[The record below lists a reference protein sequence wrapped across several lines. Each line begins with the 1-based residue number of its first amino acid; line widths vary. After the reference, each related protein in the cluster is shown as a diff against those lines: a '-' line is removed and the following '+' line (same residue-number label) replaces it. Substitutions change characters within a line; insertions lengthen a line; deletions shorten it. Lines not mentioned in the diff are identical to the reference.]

1 MLRARPGPQSTQ
13 DTRRISA
20 EPSAES
26 PAPRQI
32 HFARERR
39 ETLLNQSV
47 TTVSVGLSDCVIRT
61 CSRNAID
68 TRPLPLPQITRDRD
82 RCSRFACLTF
92 LIIFHKLA
100 ARKGASLSVQHGR
113 CRQAGSP

>member
-1 MLRARPGPQSTQ
+1 MLRARPGPQSTK

-26 PAPRQI
+26 PVPRQI

-68 TRPLPLPQITRDRD
+68 TRPLPLTQITRDRD
-82 RCSRFACLTF
+82 RCSRCAVAFEPF
-92 LIIFHKLA
+92 
-100 ARKGASLSVQHGR
+100 
-113 CRQAGSP
+113 